1 MKTNK
6 SGLSVLLAALLVVGM
21 VTAVYGAEKHLTVA
35 TASMGGAFYPIGNGI
50 AEVVN
55 KHVPGLKVTAEVTG
69 GSTENPRLVGSAQ
82 SDIGICN
89 ANHAYEAREGVPPFQ
104 QKFDVVAIGA
114 LHGSVLH
121 IVTIEKTG
129 VKTVSDLKGKRIA
142 AGPAGGGSVPV
153 LKAVLSV
160 FDDVKFEDLKCS
172 YVSYSDGV
180 TSLKDGNAA
189 AALVTAGVP
198 AAAVMELGVTD
209 KVKFV
214 SIPDDKLDALTKKYP
229 YYNVVH
235 IPTSLYKTDKDEK
248 VVGVNNLLIV
258 NSKMDEKTAY
268 DITKAIYS
276 HLEELATYHASIKE
290 VKLEQAAK
298 VAGVPLHPGAVKFF
312 KEKGL
317 IK

>member
-1 MKTNK
+1 MWRNK
-6 SGLSVLLAALLVVGM
+6 SRLFVLLAALLVVVM
-21 VTAVYGAEKHLTVA
+21 VPAVYAAEKHLTVA

-55 KHVPGLKVTAEVTG
+55 KYVPGLKVTAEVTG
-69 GSTENPRLVGSAQ
+69 GSTENPRLVGSGQ

-89 ANHAYEAREGVPPFQ
+89 ANHAYEAREGLPPFQ
-104 QKFDVVAIGA
+104 QKFDVAAIGA

-129 VKTVSDLKGKRIA
+129 VRTVSDLKGKRIG
-142 AGPAGGGSVPV
+142 AGPAGGGSVPIM
-153 LKAVLSV
+153 KAVLSV
-160 FDDVKFEDLKCS
+160 FDDIKFEDLKCN

-189 AALVTAGVP
+189 AALVAAGVP
-198 AAAVMELGVTD
+198 AAAVMELGVTE

-214 SIPDDKLDALTKKYP
+214 SIPDDKLEAVVKKYP
-229 YYNVVH
+229 YYNIIR
-235 IPTSLYKTDKDEK
+235 IPASLYKTDKDEK
-248 VVGVNNLLIV
+248 VVGVSNLLIV

-268 DITKAIYS
+268 DITKALYS
-276 HLEELATYHASIKE
+276 HLDELAAYHASIKE
-290 VKLEQAAK
+290 VKLEHAAN